1 MSARPRKPPTQ
12 DPIED
17 SPTTIYDSS
26 EDHRPRGARGGAKAA
41 ATILDKPQPAKTVVD
56 PPKTRNAGP
65 TLVDKPVKGKPPT
78 PTSGLPLAAGSA
90 PPAPPV
96 VPRNATGPIQAVSMK
111 TPGTHKPEPV
121 ANPPT
126 PILPRPKLRGAAEVT
141 PAKQAQNL
149 GQLAKP
155 YDPKEARARRMREY
169 VIWGCI
175 AVILASAI
183 ALVVWFVA
191 R

>member
-1 MSARPRKPPTQ
+1 MMLERPRQ
-12 DPIED
+12 
-17 SPTTIYDSS
+17 
-26 EDHRPRGARGGAKAA
+26 
-41 ATILDKPQPAKTVVD
+41 ATSGER
-56 PPKTRNAGP
+56 TRNAGP
-65 TLVDKPVKGKPPT
+65 TLVDKPTKGKPPT
-78 PTSGLPLAAGSA
+78 PTTGLPLAAGSA

-96 VPRNATGPIQAVSMK
+96 LPRNATGPIQAVSMK

-126 PILPRPKLRGAAEVT
+126 PILPRPKLRGGGEVAA
-141 PAKQAQNL
+141 PKQAQNL
-149 GQLAKP
+149 GHVAKP

>member
-26 EDHRPRGARGGAKAA
+26 EDHRAR
-41 ATILDKPQPAKTVVD
+41 PAKTVVD
-56 PPKTRNAGP
+56 PPRPRTAGP
-65 TLVDKPVKGKPPT
+65 TLVDKPKKGAKPPT
-78 PTSGLPLAAGSA
+78 PAPGLPLAAGSE
-90 PPAPPV
+90 PPGVPRPPV

-126 PILPRPKLRGAAEVT
+126 PILPRPKLRAAAEVT
-141 PAKQAQNL
+141 PVKQQNL
-149 GQLAKP
+149 GHVAKP
-155 YDPKEARARRMREY
+155 YDPVEARARRMREY